1 MTISETINIS
11 GYTVSTIFII
21 LFLSA
26 LVSMFVY
33 WYEVQRD
40 GFDEESALD
49 LFLICLF
56 SGVVLSRFTYGVI
69 VTLPPKD
76 LILHIVRFWQSGFN
90 VIGLALG
97 LIFPIILFT
106 KSWKWSLYRI
116 TDIFVLSLSLG
127 ATMLLAGLF
136 LFLNDYSYLIFSF
149 LYLLI
154 FIFLYYLRYKL
165 KSGMVFS
172 LFLGVNVV
180 FGVTLWRDPMYLI
193 FYVLLLTISLVNL
206 ISRERKDPMK
216 TNLSASFI
224 NKIKT
229 LLSSK
234 EKELRAEQKLLLD
247 EDPYLSDGRD
257 SDNEYLDDVTEDV
270 QKETNDMRLNNISNM
285 QSNVKKALVRIETGE
300 YGICEKCGN
309 AIEQDRL
316 EAIPDTSLCSKCA
329 ELSVSDQ

>member
-1 MTISETINIS
+1 MSETFNIF
-11 GYTVSTIFII
+11 GYTISTIFII
-21 LFLSA
+21 LFLSS

-56 SGVVLSRFTYGVI
+56 SGVVLSRFTYGV
-69 VTLPPKD
+69 VATLPPRD
-76 LILHIVRFWQSGFN
+76 LVFHILKFWQSGFN

-116 TDIFVLSLSLG
+116 SDIFVLSLSLG
-127 ATMLLAGLF
+127 STVLLAGLF
-136 LFLNDYSYLIFSF
+136 LFLNDYSYLIFCILYFLIFVF
-149 LYLLI
+149 LY
-154 FIFLYYLRYKL
+154 FLRYRIR
-165 KSGMVFS
+165 SGMVFS
-172 LFLGVNVV
+172 LFLMINVV
-180 FGVTLWRDPMYLI
+180 FGVTLWRDTMYLI
-193 FYVLLLTISLVNL
+193 FYALLITISLVNL

-216 TNLSASFI
+216 TSLSSSFI
-224 NKIKT
+224 NKIKA

-270 QKETNDMRLNNISNM
+270 QKETNDMRLSNVKNM
-285 QSNVKKALVRIETGE
+285 QSQVKKALARIEAGE

-316 EAIPDTSLCSKCA
+316 EAIPDTSLCAKCA
-329 ELSVSDQ
+329 ELNVSDQ